1 MKRTHIIFLLAGFA
15 ALLNSC
21 SKSFITKNPAD
32 AVNTSVALT
41 SASDLTAALNGVY
54 SALRAV
60 PLYGRDLP
68 VIGDLQADN
77 TFLESKN
84 SGRYIA
90 QYKYN
95 VTLTDAVVSEIWGGI
110 LNNPP
115 PPTPGAYTAILRANQ
130 IIDANV
136 TGGNVASI
144 KATAYALRALLYFKL
159 VNIYA
164 RPYTADTGT
173 LGVPIV
179 LHYNP
184 YDLPKRSSVGEVYN
198 QIISDFQAG
207 FANGQAYTSSI
218 YLSKYAIEGMLA
230 KAYLYMNRI
239 QDAKAAAA
247 DVINNGP
254 FSLVSPAN
262 YKAYWADPAPRTD
275 AVETLLEIDA
285 NVISNNGYDD
295 LGGIYINGY
304 QDIYASSQLVAL
316 YSSSDVRTSVLITG
330 QTKNGIAA
338 TLVNKYSNAQNSD
351 RDNPKVMRLAEVY
364 LIAAEA
370 SARSG
375 DEAGALT
382 YLNALMAQR
391 DPAKIYSS
399 TGDQL
404 INDIVTERRKELAF
418 EGDRLYD
425 LNRLML
431 PIVRVNN
438 PGSIPTSVLTIPFS
452 DPRRIAPIPQDEIQ
466 ANPNLADEQNPGY

>member
-1 MKRTHIIFLLAGFA
+1 MKRIHILFLLVGFSVM
-15 ALLNSC
+15 LNSC

-32 AVNTSVALT
+32 AVNTSIALT

-95 VTLTDAVVSEIWGGI
+95 VTLTDGVVSEIWGGI
-110 LNNPP
+110 QGT

-136 TGGNVASI
+136 TGGNAASI
-144 KATAYALRALLYFKL
+144 KATAYALRALMYFKL

-164 RPYTADTGT
+164 RPYTADTGA

-184 YDLPKRSSVGEVYN
+184 YDLSKRSSVGEVYN

-207 FANGQAYTSSI
+207 FANGQDYTSSI

-230 KAYLYMNRI
+230 KAYLYMNRMPE
-239 QDAKAAAA
+239 AKAAAA
-247 DVINNGP
+247 DVISKGP

-316 YSSSDVRTSVLITG
+316 YSNSDVRTLVLITG

-370 SARSG
+370 AARSG

>member
-1 MKRTHIIFLLAGFA
+1 M
-15 ALLNSC
+15 
-21 SKSFITKNPAD
+21 
-32 AVNTSVALT
+32 
-41 SASDLTAALNGVY
+41 
-54 SALRAV
+54 
-60 PLYGRDLP
+60 
-68 VIGDLQADN
+68 
-77 TFLESKN
+77 
-84 SGRYIA
+84 
-90 QYKYN
+90 
-95 VTLTDAVVSEIWGGI
+95 
-110 LNNPP
+110 
-115 PPTPGAYTAILRANQ
+115 
-130 IIDANV
+130 
-136 TGGNVASI
+136 
-144 KATAYALRALLYFKL
+144 YFKL
-159 VNIYA
+159 VNVYA
-164 RPYTADTGT
+164 RPYTADTSA

-207 FANGQAYTSSI
+207 FANGQAYTKSI

-230 KAYLYMNRI
+230 KAYLYMNRM
-239 QDAKAAAA
+239 QDAKNAAA
-247 DVINNGP
+247 DVIANGP
-254 FSLVSPAN
+254 FSLVTAAN
-262 YKAYWADPAPRTD
+262 YKAYWADPASRAD

-316 YSSSDVRTSVLITG
+316 YSSTDIRTSVLIAG

-351 RDNPKVMRLAEVY
+351 RDNPKVMRLSEVY

-370 SARSG
+370 SARVG
-375 DEAGALT
+375 DEAGALK
-382 YLNALMAQR
+382 YLNTLMAQR

-404 INDIVTERRKELAF
+404 ITDIVTERRKELAF

-431 PIVRVNN
+431 PIVRADN
-438 PGSIPTSVLTIPFS
+438 PGSIPTTVLTIPFS

-466 ANPNLADEQNPGY
+466 ANPNLANEQNPGY

>member
-1 MKRTHIIFLLAGFA
+1 MKRTHIIFVLAGFSI
-15 ALLNSC
+15 LLSSC
-21 SKSFITKNPAD
+21 SKSFITRNPAD

-41 SASDLTAALNGVY
+41 SEADLTAALNGVY

-68 VIGDLQADN
+68 VLGDLQSDN

-84 SGRYIA
+84 SGRYIN
-90 QYKYN
+90 QYKYS
-95 VTLTDAVVSEIWGGI
+95 VTLTDGVVSEIWGGI
-110 LNNPP
+110 QGA

-144 KATAYALRALLYFKL
+144 KATAYALRALMYFKL
-159 VNIYA
+159 VNVYA
-164 RPYTADTGT
+164 RPYTADTSA

-184 YDLPKRSSVGEVYN
+184 YDLPKRSSVGTVYN

-218 YLSKYAIEGMLA
+218 YLSKYGIEGMLA
-230 KAYLYMNRI
+230 KAYLYMNRM
-239 QDAKAAAA
+239 QDAKNAAA
-247 DVINNGP
+247 DVIANGP
-254 FSLVSPAN
+254 FSLVTAAN
-262 YKAYWADPAPRTD
+262 YKAYWADPASRAD

-285 NVISNNGYDD
+285 NIISNNGYDD

-316 YSSSDVRTSVLITG
+316 YSSTDIRTSVLITG

-338 TLVNKYSNAQNSD
+338 TLVNKYSNAQHSD
-351 RDNPKVMRLAEVY
+351 RDNPKVMRLSEVY

-370 SARSG
+370 SARAG

-391 DPAKIYSS
+391 DPTTKYSS
-399 TGDQL
+399 SGDQL
-404 INDIVTERRKELAF
+404 ITDIVTERRKELAF

-431 PIVRVNN
+431 PVVRVAN
-438 PGSIPTSVLTIPFS
+438 PGSILTTVLTIPFS
-452 DPRRIAPIPQDEIQ
+452 DPRRISPIPQDEIQ